1 MGSRRVVQYGALIM
15 IFLAVVGKSG
25 ALFAMVPDP
34 IIGGIFIVMFSMVSA
49 VGISNLQFVNL
60 NSIRNLFIIGFSLFF
75 GLAFPKWI
83 GANRTAISTGKRAPH
98 FFGKTSSE
106 ISIAHEIY
114 IWGDNS
120 QFTHNKNLI
129 NSVEDTILDFKDS
142 CKFIPWVRDELCP
155 SIPIDNDPN
164 HQLKLTPKN

>member
-83 GANRTAISTGKRAPH
+83 GANRTAISTGKRALH
-98 FFGKTSSE
+98 FLAKTSSE

-114 IWGDNS
+114 I
-120 QFTHNKNLI
+120 
-129 NSVEDTILDFKDS
+129 
-142 CKFIPWVRDELCP
+142 
-155 SIPIDNDPN
+155 
-164 HQLKLTPKN
+164 